1 MSIDVRYISHQ
12 VEIKNIRRNYLN
24 HILTQM
30 VKIRNKI
37 FIFRLSFETIQ
48 NLRKKDEKILI
59 LGVLCLLIMFWK
71 CKYICDNAMI
81 TKMWKTSDTKYIL
94 NKKPPKMLWKLYD
107 NTTISG
113 TKVREVGRTV
123 GSGRTAYFLF

>member
-24 HILTQM
+24 HILTKM
-30 VKIRNKI
+30 ARIRNKI

-59 LGVLCLLIMFWK
+59 LGVLCLLIMF
-71 CKYICDNAMI
+71 
-81 TKMWKTSDTKYIL
+81 
-94 NKKPPKMLWKLYD
+94 
-107 NTTISG
+107 
-113 TKVREVGRTV
+113 
-123 GSGRTAYFLF
+123 

>member
-24 HILTQM
+24 HILTKM

-37 FIFRLSFETIQ
+37 FIFRISFETIQ

-59 LGVLCLLIMFWK
+59 LGVLSFDYLL
-71 CKYICDNAMI
+71 
-81 TKMWKTSDTKYIL
+81 KMQMHL
-94 NKKPPKMLWKLYD
+94 
-107 NTTISG
+107 
-113 TKVREVGRTV
+113 
-123 GSGRTAYFLF
+123 

>member
-24 HILTQM
+24 HILTKM
-30 VKIRNKI
+30 VKIRDKI

-59 LGVLCLLIMFWK
+59 LGVLCLLIMF
-71 CKYICDNAMI
+71 
-81 TKMWKTSDTKYIL
+81 
-94 NKKPPKMLWKLYD
+94 
-107 NTTISG
+107 
-113 TKVREVGRTV
+113 
-123 GSGRTAYFLF
+123 